1 MKKNKNTLDLIAS
14 SYEAYNKYID
24 NPTSKNLKKFN
35 LIGLCE
41 ECHDKLHNGELD
53 IDLTEA
59 KLTTNGI
66 THM

>member
-1 MKKNKNTLDLIAS
+1 
-14 SYEAYNKYID
+14 
-24 NPTSKNLKKFN
+24 